1 MEGTFDKGRFMITFA
16 IMEQSWV
23 GISRTNFFKK
33 LDSKRAR
40 TNYTGLNELRRM
52 TVIFMQILD

>member
-1 MEGTFDKGRFMITFA
+1 MEGTFDKGRFLMTFA

-23 GISRTNFFKK
+23 GISRTKFFKK

-40 TNYTGLNELRRM
+40 TNYMGLNELRRM
-52 TVIFMQILD
+52 TIIFMQMLD